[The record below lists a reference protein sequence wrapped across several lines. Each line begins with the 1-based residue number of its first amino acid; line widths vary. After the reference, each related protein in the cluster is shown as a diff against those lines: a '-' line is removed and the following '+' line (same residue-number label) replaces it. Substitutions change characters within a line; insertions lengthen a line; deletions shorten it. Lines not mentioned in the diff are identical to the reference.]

1 MNTEYFIIIDGQ
13 QKGPYPREV
22 LRMQGM
28 TPNTYVWRQGMQG
41 WVEAKDLPELTDL
54 LQDNMNHGEAPP
66 AQTQE
71 PVQPQQP
78 YGQQPYGQ
86 QYGQN
91 YGQQYGQNYGQPNYG
106 QQYQQNHGYNNV
118 PHTNWMPWAI
128 VATVLNLACSCIG
141 LVFGIIGIVQA
152 NKANSF
158 YAMGMIQ
165 DAESANSTA
174 KTMTIISY
182 CLAGLGVITGIWMI
196 STGVFSVFKDLY

>member
-54 LQDNMNHGEAPP
+54 LQDNMNHGEVPP

-86 QYGQN
+86 QY
-91 YGQQYGQNYGQPNYG
+91 
-106 QQYQQNHGYNNV
+106 QQNHGYNNA

-128 VATVLNLACSCIG
+128 VATVLNVACSCIG

>member
-54 LQDNMNHGEAPP
+54 LQDNMNQGEVPP

-91 YGQQYGQNYGQPNYG
+91 YGQPNYG
-106 QQYQQNHGYNNV
+106 QQYQQNYGYNNV

-128 VATVLNLACSCIG
+128 VATVLNVACSCIG